1 MVGHLFGF
9 SMAKEQDPGKAL
21 MQIGVF
27 VCVVPFWIEDVSTLW
42 PLFIV
47 GPIIFIIG
55 LIIKVSQSG
64 QSFPMTAAQ
73 GIAPHLPTSK
83 GVDFIEKIVGIA
95 DNPDTAVMSIGKQP
109 EGTHPTMLGI
119 SDSEFTSQAESYG
132 RGYNQGDFT
141 FDSESYGGS
150 SNRSDFEVD
159 EYDEYTDHG
168 HERVMPLDIVDPVS
182 HWSNPVDE
190 WHNPTKYW

>member
-1 MVGHLFGF
+1 MAEGKDLGKTLINIGFFVFMVPIITE
-9 SMAKEQDPGKAL
+9 MID
-21 MQIGVF
+21 
-27 VCVVPFWIEDVSTLW
+27 TLW
-42 PLFIV
+42 FLFIV
-47 GPIIFIIG
+47 GASLALVG
-55 LIIKVSQSG
+55 VMIKAGQSG

-83 GVDFIEKIVGIA
+83 GVDFIEKIVGLA

-109 EGTHPTMLGI
+109 KGTHPTMLGI
-119 SDSEFTSQAESYG
+119 SDSEFTFQAESYG
-132 RGYNQGDFT
+132 RGSNQGDFS
-141 FDSESYGGS
+141 FDPESYGGS

-168 HERVMPLDIVDPVS
+168 HERVLPLDIVDPVS

-190 WHNPTKYW
+190 WQNPTKYW